1 MTAAD
6 PVPFVDLGWQHAE
19 IAGEV
24 EAGWGPVLATSAFID
39 GPDVAAFEHEFAE
52 FSGRRRC
59 VGVANGTDAIEL
71 GLRAQG
77 IGRGDEVI
85 LPANTFIATAEAV
98 DRAGATPV
106 LVDCDDRHLLIDP
119 NLVAEGLTDRTRAV
133 IGVHLYGQI
142 APMERLAEVVS
153 AHNSATGSRVVLFE
167 DAAQA
172 QGAQR
177 DGRGIGSWGCAA
189 TSFYPGKNLGAYGD
203 GGAVL
208 TDSDDLAESVRAIR
222 NHGSSRR
229 YYHDVKGVNSRLDTL
244 QAVVL
249 RAKLARL
256 ERWNALRCEAAD
268 RYRWLL
274 GEVDGLELPQ
284 VMDANVAVW
293 HLYVVQVRERD
304 SVMDRLRAAGVGV
317 AIHYPVPVHLH
328 PAFAD
333 LGHGEGDFPV
343 SEAAAKRIMSI
354 PMFPGITADQ
364 QERVA
369 HALADALA

>member
-1 MTAAD
+1 MSTPTAA
-6 PVPFVDLGWQHAE
+6 PVPFVDLAWQHAQITDE
-19 IAGEV
+19 VDAGFRR
-24 EAGWGPVLATSAFID
+24 VLDATAFID
-39 GPDVAAFEHEFAE
+39 GPDVGAFETEFAS
-52 FSGRRRC
+52 FSGRRHC
-59 VGVANGTDAIEL
+59 IGVANGTDAIEL
-71 GLRAQG
+71 GLRALG

-98 DRAGATPV
+98 DRSGATPV
-106 LVDCDDRHLLIDP
+106 LVDCDADHLLIDP
-119 NLVAEGLTDRTRAV
+119 DLVGERITDRTRAV

-142 APMERLAEVVS
+142 APMERLADVV
-153 AHNSATGSRVVLFE
+153 AGRDVALFE

-172 QGAQR
+172 QGATR
-177 DGRGIGSWGCAA
+177 NDLGIGSWGTAA

-208 TDSDDLAESVRAIR
+208 TDDDAVADSVRAIR

-256 ERWNALRCEAAD
+256 EAWNTLRREAAA
-268 RYRWLL
+268 RYGSLL
-274 GEVDGLELPQ
+274 AELDGVRLPRTL
-284 VMDANVAVW
+284 DGNLHVW
-293 HLYVVQVRERD
+293 HLYVTEVDDRER
-304 SVMDRLRAAGVGV
+304 VMEHLKEHGVGV

-333 LGHGEGDFPV
+333 LGYSDGDFPV
-343 SEAAAKRIMSI
+343 AEAAAPRIMSL
-354 PMFPGITADQ
+354 PMFPGISADQ
-364 QERVA
+364 QARVA
-369 HALADALA
+369 DVLTVAVGG